1 MLTIRRVALNEMEAL
16 AESHAAFQNLTRLGI
31 AEGGVLPSEFVAEF
45 LPRAR
50 AADPWLGVWAVDD
63 GVVVG
68 SGGFKS
74 APLEGVVEIGYGVA
88 RSVEGQGVATAIA
101 KAMVSFA
108 MEHGARAVIAHTLP
122 DGFASQRVLAK
133 AGFTLV
139 GPVIDPEDGDVLRFT
154 YNKL

>member
-1 MLTIRRVALNEMEAL
+1 MLTIRQVALNEMEAL
-16 AESHAAFQNLTRLGI
+16 AESHAAFRYLTGLGV

-50 AADPWLGVWAVDD
+50 GADPWLGVWAIDD

-88 RSVEGQGVATAIA
+88 PSVEGRGVATAIA

-108 MEHGARAVIAHTLP
+108 MENGARAVIAHTLP

-139 GPVIDPEDGDVLRFT
+139 GPVVDPEDGDVLRFT

>member
-1 MLTIRRVALNEMEAL
+1 MLTIRQVVLDEMEAL
-16 AESHAAFQNLTRLGI
+16 AESHAAFQYLTGLGV
-31 AEGGVLPSEFVAEF
+31 AEGGVLPSAFIAEF

-50 AADPWLGVWAVDD
+50 AADPWLGVWAIDD

-74 APLEGVVEIGYGVA
+74 APKEGVVEIGYGVA
-88 RSVEGQGVATAIA
+88 PSVEGKGVATAMA

-108 MEHGARAVIAHTLP
+108 LANGAQAVIAHTLP

-139 GPVIDPEDGDVLRFT
+139 GPVVDPEDGDVLRFT
-154 YNKL
+154 CSQL